1 MTGARRGVLLP
12 AVYTCA
18 VLTPAV
24 LALAFDPFTT
34 ERQRLVELSAAVGL
48 FAVPLV
54 LLQFALIS
62 RIRSVSRWLGTDAL
76 IQFHQYAGLLSLV
89 LIVLHVVL
97 LNVAWLPVRT
107 WSPLSG
113 PRATQFG
120 AVSFWALAALIV
132 TTVWRSGL
140 RLSYEAWRSLHL
152 GLALIAST
160 AVAAHLLAVHGY
172 ARAGMLRLFLA
183 ILFGGAVAA
192 TLEYRVVRPWRLGYR
207 PWAIVSNKDEGASIR
222 TLRLQPAG
230 HTRFRF
236 APGQFAWLI
245 TGRSAFSSQ
254 QHPLSISSSA
264 DAPGGHLEFSIK
276 ALGDWSGT
284 IVPAITPGTRV
295 WVDGPYGSFT
305 PVAASLQPLLLVAG
319 GIGIAPMRCILL
331 TLADRREER
340 HVILIYAAHD
350 ESRVAF
356 REELDALRSRLHLK
370 IVYVYEEPPA
380 GWTGERG
387 FITTDLLSRTLG
399 QEAATAECFV
409 CGPIPMMDAVD
420 ASLRAVGVDA
430 SAIHTERFQVI

>member
-1 MTGARRGVLLP
+1 MTSAGRGVLLP

-24 LALAFDPFTT
+24 LALAFDPFTAD
-34 ERQRLVELSAAVGL
+34 RQRLVELSGALGL
-48 FAVPLV
+48 FAVPVV

-76 IQFHQYAGLLSLV
+76 IQFHQYAGLLSLL

-97 LNVAWLPVRT
+97 LNVAWLPLRT
-107 WSPLSG
+107 WSPFSG

-120 AVSFWALAALIV
+120 AVAFWALVALIV
-132 TTVWRSGL
+132 TTVWRRGL
-140 RLSYEAWRSLHL
+140 RVSYESWRSLHL
-152 GLALIAST
+152 GLALVAT
-160 AVAAHLLAVHGY
+160 AALAAHLLAVHGY
-172 ARAGMLRLFLA
+172 ARAGAMRLFLA
-183 ILFGGAVAA
+183 LLFGGAVIA
-192 TLEYRVVRPWRLGYR
+192 TIEYRLVRPWRLGYR
-207 PWAIVSNKDEGASIR
+207 PWQIVGNTDEGASIR
-222 TLRLQPAG
+222 TLRLRPER

-264 DAPGGHLEFSIK
+264 EAGGHLEFSIK

-284 IVPAITPGTRV
+284 TVPALTPGTRV

-305 PVAASLQPLLLVAG
+305 PAAGSLQPLVLIAG
-319 GIGIAPMRCILL
+319 GIGIAPMRCILH

-370 IVYVYEEPPA
+370 VVFVYEQPA
-380 GWTGERG
+380 GEWSGERG
-387 FITTDLLSRTLG
+387 FITTDLLGRTLG
-399 QEAATAECFV
+399 HEAATAECFV

-420 ASLRAVGVDA
+420 ASLRAVGVHA
-430 SAIHTERFQVI
+430 AAIHTERFQVI